1 MPEGYGAGP
10 LSRAVPYPPRAR
22 RSPLRRSMPYPPTP
36 LPPAIPNWFLEAIC
50 DECGCDEC
58 GCDECGA
65 SGAAATHRHGHA
77 GLYVGAGCHVTLQVQ
92 ADRPSR
98 PLAPSFWWSE
108 RGVAGYRKDRWA
120 RGNLRGGRPIPSLP
134 ASTRREAGSTHTLPL
149 FLGSSTI
156 PYRAKIR
163 NPADDAATT
172 RNAVNSRSWQV
183 PPGALTYKMFPGRT
197 CQFKGEESY
206 TAFQPQSKQK
216 MKEPRVCPRRNIL

>member
-1 MPEGYGAGP
+1 MYQP
-10 LSRAVPYPPRAR
+10 AR
-22 RSPLRRSMPYPPTP
+22 RPAGMSVSTCRPAGAITWATASRRSAASTAGTATSPRRGAKREARSNNFFLPGRVWCWTLVACCTIPPHCAKKPAATVDAIPPHP
-36 LPPAIPNWFLEAIC
+36 LPPAIPNWVLEAIC

-149 FLGSSTI
+149 ILGSSTI

-163 NPADDAATT
+163 NP
-172 RNAVNSRSWQV
+172 
-183 PPGALTYKMFPGRT
+183 
-197 CQFKGEESY
+197 
-206 TAFQPQSKQK
+206 
-216 MKEPRVCPRRNIL
+216 

>member
-92 ADRPSR
+92 GLIVHRVHWPRRSG
-98 PLAPSFWWSE
+98 WWSE

-134 ASTRREAGSTHTLPL
+134 ASTRREAGSAHTLPL
-149 FLGSSTI
+149 FLAHDLEGVQHHIPTGQKSGTRRARSAAAINADAPAGSYDSTVHTI
-156 PYRAKIR
+156 VDLLR
-163 NPADDAATT
+163 
-172 RNAVNSRSWQV
+172 
-183 PPGALTYKMFPGRT
+183 
-197 CQFKGEESY
+197 
-206 TAFQPQSKQK
+206 
-216 MKEPRVCPRRNIL
+216 

>member
-1 MPEGYGAGP
+1 MPGRVWCWTLVACCTI
-10 LSRAVPYPPRAR
+10 PPHCAKK
-22 RSPLRRSMPYPPTP
+22 PAATVDAIPPHP
-36 LPPAIPNWFLEAIC
+36 LPPAIPNWVLEAIC

-149 FLGSSTI
+149 FLAHDLEGVQHHIPTGQKSGTRRARSAAAINADAPAGSYDSTVHTI
-156 PYRAKIR
+156 VDLLR
-163 NPADDAATT
+163 
-172 RNAVNSRSWQV
+172 
-183 PPGALTYKMFPGRT
+183 
-197 CQFKGEESY
+197 
-206 TAFQPQSKQK
+206 
-216 MKEPRVCPRRNIL
+216 